1 LIGVHWWKWIK
12 SRMMVII
19 LESGKIMSL
28 DRQITW
34 KCLNMVHCLF
44 YYLKSIGISL
54 VYIYMKALERNKS
67 ENN

>member
-1 LIGVHWWKWIK
+1 
-12 SRMMVII
+12 MMVII

-34 KCLNMVHCLF
+34 KHLNMVHCLF